1 MARVVQQRTSPP
13 YLLIIVVFLF
23 LIAATLAVLFYM
35 EADKAR
41 AGTAEAQKKLQ
52 KLADADDLRDVWV
65 LQMMKDYEDPLPGEA
80 RGKTVVKQLE
90 GRIDTLTQ
98 LITGTAASPKDAE
111 ERAQAAFQQVG
122 TRRGLVSEL
131 LDYYDQT
138 RKLKNQA
145 EELNARIKEKDKELG
160 GKDQLVET
168 VRGDLQSQI
177 DALQTRAQAMDASL
191 KQAHDDYRKQL
202 DQARQEWEEARD
214 DLNKNIAVKTRD
226 ITKLQ
231 NEKAQLEARIAD
243 LLRRIREATP
253 QETDVAQSPD
263 GKVLKILPEDN
274 YCYINLGQ
282 ADNVK
287 PGLTF
292 AVYPPTGIPED
303 GKGKAKIVVA
313 DVFSDTSGCRI
324 VEQDKGDPMIEGD
337 LAANLAFDRTRTYTF
352 VVEGAF
358 DLYNTGR
365 PSRENAKDVE
375 ALIKRFGGKV
385 SDKVDIDTDFIVLGQ
400 EPTRPPKPADV
411 APPQVFQ
418 VYQDQMKIYEQYEQV
433 KGTASA
439 LLIPLLNTN
448 RFLAF
453 IGYTPTKAGS

>member
-13 YLLIIVVFLF
+13 YLLIIMVFLF

-41 AGTAEAQKKLQ
+41 ISTADAQKKLQ
-52 KLADADDLRDVWV
+52 RLADADDLRDAGI
-65 LQMMKDYEDPLPGEA
+65 QKMMKDYEDPLPGEVS
-80 RGKTVVKQLE
+80 GKTVVKQFE
-90 GRIDTLTQ
+90 GRIDILTQ
-98 LITGTAASPKDAE
+98 LITGTAADPKAAE
-111 ERAQAAFQQVG
+111 EQAKVAFQQVG

-131 LDYYDQT
+131 LDYYAQT
-138 RKLKNQA
+138 EQLAQQV
-145 EELNARIKEKDKELG
+145 EELNTRIKQKDKELES
-160 GKDQLVET
+160 KDQLVET

-177 DALQTRAQAMDASL
+177 DTLQAKVQAMDAAL

-202 DQARQEWEEARD
+202 DQARGEWEQARD

-231 NEKAQLEARIAD
+231 NEKAQLEGRIAE
-243 LLRRIREATP
+243 LIRRIRKATQP
-253 QETDVAQSPD
+253 ETEIALSAD

-292 AVYPPTGIPED
+292 AIYPPTGIPED
-303 GKGKAKIVVA
+303 GEGKAKVVVA

-324 VEQDKGDPMIEGD
+324 IEQDKGDPIIDGD
-337 LAANLAFDRTRTYTF
+337 LVANLAFDRTRTYTF

-358 DLYNTGR
+358 DLYDTGR
-365 PSRENAKDVE
+365 PSRENARDVE
-375 ALIKRFGGKV
+375 VLIQRFGGKV

-400 EPTRPPKPADV
+400 EPLRPPKPPDV

-433 KGTASA
+433 KRAAAA
-439 LLIPLLNTN
+439 LQIPLLNAN

-453 IGYTPTKAGS
+453 IGYTPTKAGG